1 MNTEFTFKDATDGNF
16 AVVVAKDLQAARDML
31 NKQTSLKF
39 MLVGQKSSKTK
50 IGIVWNDI
58 LSF

>member
-1 MNTEFTFKDATDGNF
+1 MNTEYTFKDATDGNF
-16 AVVVAKDLQAARDML
+16 AVVVAKDLQAATAML

-39 MLVGQKSSKTK
+39 TLVSQKSSKTK
-50 IGIVWNDI
+50 VGIVWNDI